1 MDKISAL
8 EEQIKALNAK
18 SFTTT
23 NGSYGTK
30 DYQTLELFDNS
41 GHHII
46 KASDLMPCPRR
57 PPKK

>member
-30 DYQTLELFDNS
+30 DY
-41 GHHII
+41 
-46 KASDLMPCPRR
+46 
-57 PPKK
+57 

>member
-23 NGSYGTK
+23 NGGYGTK
-30 DYQTLELFDNS
+30 DY
-41 GHHII
+41 
-46 KASDLMPCPRR
+46 
-57 PPKK
+57 